1 MKTKI
6 LLLGA
11 VVTAFAVSTFAA
23 EPLLSPRAA
32 SNQNQHVSVPA
43 ETSTVAV
50 AYVNNGSALL
60 TPRAASNQAKL
71 VKGTNADISAVQDC
85 REQMAGSPK
94 SIAECASHP
103 SAPMPC
109 CNMTATK

>member
-23 EPLLSPRAA
+23 GPLLSPRAA
-32 SNQNQHVSVPA
+32 SNQNQHMNVPA
-43 ETSTVAV
+43 QTSTVAF
-50 AYVNNGSALL
+50 AYVDTGAALL
-60 TPRAASNQAKL
+60 TPRLATSQGKL
-71 VKGTNADISAVQDC
+71 VKGSKADISSVQDC
-85 REQMAGSPK
+85 RKEMTGSPK

>member
-23 EPLLSPRAA
+23 GPLFSPRAA
-32 SNQNQHVSVPA
+32 SNQTKIINSSVA
-43 ETSTVAV
+43 TLAV
-50 AYVNNGSALL
+50 TATYADTGSALL

-71 VKGTNADISAVQDC
+71 VKGAKADTSTVQDC
-85 REQMAGSPK
+85 RKEMTGSPK

-109 CNMTATK
+109 CNMTAAK